1 MTKHTPNPKCE
12 CDHCYVDD
20 LNAVLRRFV
29 EQREKG
35 KVPVD
40 PDAEQLAAAF
50 ELMPKYRCRRAG

>member
-1 MTKHTPNPKCE
+1 MKHPPTPNCQ
-12 CDHCYVDD
+12 CDLCYVTD

-40 PDAEQLAAAF
+40 PDAEQLAAQVG
-50 ELMPKYRCRRAG
+50 ELAGEMEGAA